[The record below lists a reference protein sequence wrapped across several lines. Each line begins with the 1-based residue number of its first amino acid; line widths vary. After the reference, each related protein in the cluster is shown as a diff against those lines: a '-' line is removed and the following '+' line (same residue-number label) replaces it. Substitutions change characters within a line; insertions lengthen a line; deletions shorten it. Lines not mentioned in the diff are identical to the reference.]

1 MLVPIEKTRS
11 TLEICSI
18 SHQKEVTY
26 ILPIFVKLQQSPF
39 S

>member
-1 MLVPIEKTRS
+1 MMVSIKKTRL
-11 TLEICSI
+11 TLEIYSI

-26 ILPIFVKLQQSPF
+26 IIPIFVKLQQSPF